1 MRKQKEK
8 TLGSHKAGKV
18 AANGM
23 SSRNK
28 DLCGV
33 GEWILR
39 SKGFEEPT
47 VKHKKPPER
56 LKYSKLN
63 KFLLQC
69 CAKRGLDQS
78 PWAQDTCSTVGIA
91 LPRIISLQI
100 HRISASVSDVCC
112 ISSPGYSWRVN
123 VSLSLTENTLRES
136 EASDVVNML
145 LFAGAT
151 SSSS

>member
-1 MRKQKEK
+1 MPR
-8 TLGSHKAGKV
+8 SHKAGKV
-18 AANGM
+18 AANG
-23 SSRNK
+23 RNR
-28 DLCGV
+28 DLYGV

-63 KFLLQC
+63 NFLLQC

-112 ISSPGYSWRVN
+112 ISSPAYSWRVN

-145 LFAGAT
+145 LFAGVT
-151 SSSS
+151 SSCS